1 MRRSAAPSLR
11 VDMKRA
17 RFLPE
22 IMKTNPLIDKENASQ
37 FLTETSNVPNV
48 SYSRA
53 NLAQFGKLAMKP
65 WQTTSH
71 ENYLNSFSWF

>member
-22 IMKTNPLIDKENASQ
+22 IMKTNAFIDKENASESV
-37 FLTETSNVPNV
+37 TATNNVPNV
-48 SYSRA
+48 SCS
-53 NLAQFGKLAMKP
+53 QK
-65 WQTTSH
+65 
-71 ENYLNSFSWF
+71 YLT

>member
-22 IMKTNPLIDKENASQ
+22 IMKTNAFIDKENAEENASESVIA
-37 FLTETSNVPNV
+37 TNNVPNV
-48 SYSRA
+48 SYSQA
-53 NLAQFGKLAMKP
+53 
-65 WQTTSH
+65 
-71 ENYLNSFSWF
+71 YLT